1 MDPFHT
7 ENFRRNKVAEV
18 ATELH
23 NLSIQGAAVARYD
36 TPRVVD
42 GVNLVID
49 CDLAQL
55 AKQVEFD
62 LNSLAAQ
69 HTEGIA
75 GESYRVRLNTL
86 NGICQFTA
94 QRARN

>member
-1 MDPFHT
+1 MDPIQS
-7 ENFRRNKVAEV
+7 EDLRRTKVAEI

-23 NLSIQGAAVARYD
+23 GLTIQGASVAHYN
-36 TPRVVD
+36 TPRITN

-49 CDLAQL
+49 CDLAHL

-69 HTEGIA
+69 HVQEVGSA
-75 GESYRVRLNTL
+75 SYKVSLNTL

-94 QRARN
+94 QRTRN

>member
-1 MDPFHT
+1 MDPIQS
-7 ENFRRNKVAEV
+7 EDLRRTKVAEI

-23 NLSIQGAAVARYD
+23 GLTIQGASVAHYN
-36 TPRVVD
+36 TPRITN

-49 CDLAQL
+49 CDLSHL

-69 HTEGIA
+69 EVGDA
-75 GESYRVRLNTL
+75 SYKVSLNTL

-94 QRARN
+94 QRTRN